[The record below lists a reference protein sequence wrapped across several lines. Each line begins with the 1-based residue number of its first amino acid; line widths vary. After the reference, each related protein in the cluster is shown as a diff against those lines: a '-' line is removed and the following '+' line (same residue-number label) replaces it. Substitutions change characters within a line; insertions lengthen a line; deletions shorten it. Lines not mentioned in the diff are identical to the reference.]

1 MYGTRNSKRRPEV
14 QSNAEFPTS
23 TTDTVSKIKI
33 KCKKPIQDK
42 KVSKTGRNL
51 DRICKKVED
60 KSSDKENPNKSKRV
74 SPQASIKNNLQP
86 LKPSNV
92 QIILTQMQLSEKDK
106 KLNSKKITHKENP
119 EILKKTE
126 RILSRKCNKITDKK
140 MDQENQN
147 KTSVDK
153 KTLMKVKHPPM
164 EPNNAHK
171 FSTRAQ
177 SLKPKKV
184 KELKA
189 DKSNNDGNL
198 NKLIKIKKATSTK
211 VKQLKD
217 NYITEAEK
225 DSELP
230 LGYNSEKL
238 VRRVPVWAVSQ
249 PLTKQTKKRS
259 CLSDI
264 YDINQDENIMNDT
277 PVEKKKKICSK
288 KLKVIKPKV
297 SKKKIGLPHVNKTI
311 KTCLQEVNKPIEKFA
326 KIVNIVE
333 NNKVMQTIHQ
343 PGKKCENLN
352 SVQSDNDLNS
362 EAFDP
367 KPVDNNIEKFVEV
380 YENVLQTIQPF
391 KVKSDVEDSI
401 KECISSFYNFDTSLS
416 ISSVFKNKDKLC
428 EVNKT
433 PVKENSHNAVANFE
447 LNVDADNLSEK
458 HLFLVPQMTST
469 PESAVHPFDPVR
481 CPKFSSKQIPD
492 VSSIPGSAFRNIS
505 KDLSDSEFLSPV
517 KSTTDGPEIMP
528 FQSSFDKVQG
538 KEIFK
543 EKTHFSIKS
552 KGKDTLKQNQTVKK
566 KIQLKDMKNIGKLD
580 DHSSSKENG
589 IIPQKNQKR
598 GRKHIVTQ
606 DVNCVNKEVHGIDE
620 DAAALKYVESS
631 NEAEKAKKKLKEKT
645 HSEQAALKGSSN
657 KDNLLEP
664 VTTIGNSLN
673 TYEIKLFESPIKE
686 ELVRK
691 KYRPPVKK
699 AKFEWDDDEEFFSS
713 PEKFSPSSYP
723 LKSDFKEQVLPS
735 KKSYSS
741 PNLIKRWEVKRKLEQ
756 KKTRPVTK
764 VDKFIEEMNKH
775 FSDLE
780 DTELIID

>member
-1 MYGTRNSKRRPEV
+1 MYGTRNSKRQPEV

-23 TTDTVSKIKI
+23 TTDTVSKMKI

-74 SPQASIKNNLQP
+74 SPQASIKNKLQP

-106 KLNSKKITHKENP
+106 ELNAKKITHKENP
-119 EILKKTE
+119 DILKKTE

-147 KTSVDK
+147 KTSIDK
-153 KTLMKVKHPPM
+153 KTLMKGKHSLL
-164 EPNNAHK
+164 EPNDAQK

-189 DKSNNDGNL
+189 DKSNNDGKL
-198 NKLIKIKKATSTK
+198 NKLIKSKEATSTK

-225 DSELP
+225 NSELP

-249 PLTKQTKKRS
+249 PLMKQTKKRPR
-259 CLSDI
+259 LSDI

-277 PVEKKKKICSK
+277 PGEKKKKICSK
-288 KLKVIKPKV
+288 KQKVIKPKV
-297 SKKKIGLPHVNKTI
+297 SKKKIGLPHVNKTL
-311 KTCLQEVNKPIEKFA
+311 KTCLQEVNKPVEKFA
-326 KIVNIVE
+326 KIVDIVE

-343 PGKKCENLN
+343 PGKKCEDLN
-352 SVQSDNDLNS
+352 SVPIDNDLNS
-362 EAFDP
+362 EALDP
-367 KPVDNNIEKFVEV
+367 KFVDNNMEKFAEV

-391 KVKSDVEDSI
+391 KVKSDVEDCI
-401 KECISSFYNFDTSLS
+401 EECISSFYNFDTSLS
-416 ISSVFKNKDKLC
+416 ISSVSKNKDKLC
-428 EVNKT
+428 EVDKT
-433 PVKENSHNAVANFE
+433 PVKQNSDNAIANFE
-447 LNVDADNLSEK
+447 LNMNADNLSEK

-481 CPKFSSKQIPD
+481 CSKFSSMQIPD
-492 VSSIPGSAFRNIS
+492 VSSIPGSAFRNIG

-528 FQSSFDKVQG
+528 FQSSFDKVKG

-543 EKTHFSIKS
+543 EKTHSSIKN
-552 KGKDTLKQNQTVKK
+552 KGKDTQKQIQTVKR
-566 KIQLKDMKNIGKLD
+566 KIQSKDMKNIRKLD
-580 DHSSSKENG
+580 DHLSSKENG
-589 IIPQKNQKR
+589 IIPQKDQKR
-598 GRKHIVTQ
+598 GRKHLLTE
-606 DVNCVNKEVHGIDE
+606 DVNCVNKEVQGIEE
-620 DAAALKYVESS
+620 DVAALKHVEYS
-631 NEAEKAKKKLKEKT
+631 NKAEKAKEKLKEKT
-645 HSEQAALKGSSN
+645 HSEQAALKSSSN
-657 KDNLLEP
+657 KDNSLEP
-664 VTTIGNSLN
+664 GTTIGNGLN

-686 ELVRK
+686 
-691 KYRPPVKK
+691 
-699 AKFEWDDDEEFFSS
+699 
-713 PEKFSPSSYP
+713 
-723 LKSDFKEQVLPS
+723 Q
-735 KKSYSS
+735 
-741 PNLIKRWEVKRKLEQ
+741 LIKRWGLKRKLKGEQ

-780 DTELIID
+780 DTQLIID